1 LSAAAPSKDQF
12 IGADTTSLEC
22 DASVDGGPVRLI
34 RGGRWAFAVKAA
46 LADRVILVAA
56 GVVVLLAA
64 SVVAAVPIYANAVE
78 EASLHGRLAKAP
90 VRTANLQAS
99 VDYFG
104 GGDGRGLDLRVRRLA
119 REAFAR
125 LPTSIAAS
133 AESDPF
139 LVHGRIAVFGFF
151 DGLRRHAR
159 LVSGHWPAGQ
169 STTTEVVVPKGAA
182 RTLGLAQGQ
191 LVQARDR
198 LDGHE
203 VTARVV
209 GVYQPLQPGSVYWW
223 GDPAPEGGY
232 GPLVTSR
239 AAFFALG
246 LKSPELRWRIGPDL
260 RTLTVGE
267 AGALRRRLQAL
278 QKQLNATQPS
288 GQFISVDTGLP
299 GLIGGAEAALHDARA
314 GVLVPS
320 LQLLLLALYGLVF
333 TAGLVVSRRAATVET
348 LRLRGAG
355 RSSAAAVAVAQSVL
369 AAVPAVVA
377 APWLAAW
384 ALRALNVVGPLSGI
398 GFHLEPH
405 VNAAAYGLAAAAGAV
420 CVAALV
426 VPTLRSRKLVAAGER
441 SRMPAAGFAQRARLD
456 LVVAALALLGYW
468 QLRHYHGVLLEHS
481 GGLAI
486 DPFLVAA
493 PAVLLI
499 AGGLLSLRLVP
510 LAAATLERLA
520 ASARGAVGPL
530 ALWQLERRP
539 RRYAGCVLLLVLAVA
554 IGVFAV
560 AYAATWRGAQVDQAA
575 YTAGADVLVQ
585 PGYVAGGPPDID
597 LASTYRGLGATD
609 ALPAGS
615 DTFDVGELGLTTGNL
630 LALDAR
636 RASQVVHVRPGFAPH
651 PLAQLLRP
659 LAAERGKLASLPLPG
674 RPGRLAL
681 TVEATMSPPRH
692 PHKLPQSGFAR
703 TSYFP
708 QPSLFLYLRD
718 GDGVIYLD
726 RLRPFAT
733 GRAHRFTLDLVHRLP
748 DGRVARP
755 RYPLALVG
763 LEFDVN
769 PPLID
774 PRPVRLVLHS
784 VETSPGSASPWRQV
798 SLAAPWHVTA
808 VPFSAFEAAR
818 VDGVSSS
825 ADSVRALL
833 STGSTAGG
841 GFGESQSNPAFV
853 LRPGRDRLPRLLPVL
868 AGDETLRTVHAR
880 VGQVIHLA
888 LSNGTQAM
896 RVVGSFH
903 EFPTLDPGLPAVVA
917 DYPTYNALLFASRRT
932 VVPPPSWWLRT
943 AGGKSL
949 LAGIRTPSLHTVSVV
964 SRAEQQQSLL
974 DDPIPLGVIGA
985 LALAFVVAAG
995 FGVLGFAAAAA
1006 AAVRSRT
1013 VEFAVLR
1020 ALGLRTA
1027 QLARWIGLESAA
1039 VAVLSLLSGTLL
1051 GLLVAWAVLPELDY
1065 GGSVTLAVRV
1075 VVPWTSLGWLVLA
1088 LLVSL
1093 ALIAAAQ
1100 IRLVRALRVAPI
1112 LRGGEETVAA

>member
-1 LSAAAPSKDQF
+1 MPGVVRRGSWLFAA
-12 IGADTTSLEC
+12 
-22 DASVDGGPVRLI
+22 
-34 RGGRWAFAVKAA
+34 KAA
-46 LADRVILVAA
+46 LADRVVLVAA
-56 GVVVLLAA
+56 AVVVLLAA

-104 GGDGRGLDLRVRRLA
+104 GGDGKALDERVRRLT
-119 REAFAR
+119 REAFGR
-125 LPTSIAAS
+125 LPTSIFAS
-133 AESDPF
+133 AESEPF
-139 LVHGRIAVFGFF
+139 LVRGRVAVFGFIE
-151 DGLRRHAR
+151 GLPRHAR
-159 LVSGHWPAGQ
+159 LVSGHWPAGRRSPAAVAV
-169 STTTEVVVPKGAA
+169 STAA
-182 RTLGLAQGQ
+182 AKTLGLALGEF
-191 LVQARDR
+191 VQARDR

-203 VTARVV
+203 VEARVV
-209 GVYQPLQPGSVYWW
+209 GLYRPLRPASVYWW
-223 GDPAPEGGY
+223 GDPQPEGGS
-232 GPLVTSR
+232 GPLVASR
-239 AAFFALG
+239 ATFFALG
-246 LKSPELRWRIGPDL
+246 LTSPELRWRISPDL

-267 AGALRRRLQAL
+267 AGALRRRLEGL
-278 QKQLNATQPS
+278 QKQLNAAQPS
-288 GQFISVDTGLP
+288 GQFLSLDTGLP
-299 GLIGGAEAALHDARA
+299 GLIGGAQAALHDARA

-355 RSSAAAVAVAQSVL
+355 RSSAATVALAQSLL
-369 AAVPAVVA
+369 AAVPAVAA

-398 GFHLEPH
+398 GFHLEPR
-405 VNAAAYGLAAAAGAV
+405 VDAVAYGLAAAAGGV
-420 CVAALV
+420 CIAALV
-426 VPTLRSRKLVAAGER
+426 LPTLRARKLVAAGEQ
-441 SRMPAAGFAQRARLD
+441 SRLPAAGFAQRARLD
-456 LVVAALALLGYW
+456 LVVAALALLSYW
-468 QLRHYHGVLLEHS
+468 QLRRYHGVLVAHS

-493 PAVLLI
+493 PAVLLL

-510 LAAATLERLA
+510 LAAAAFERLV
-520 ASARGAVGPL
+520 ASARGAVAPL

-575 YTAGADVLVQ
+575 YSAGGDVLVQ

-597 LASTYRGLGATD
+597 LASTYRSLGALE
-609 ALPAGS
+609 ALPAAS
-615 DTFDVGELGLTTGNL
+615 DTFDVGQLGLTSGNL

-636 RASQVVHVRPGFAPH
+636 RASRVVHVRRGFAPQ

-659 LAAERGKLASLPLPG
+659 LAATRGRLASLPLPG
-674 RPGRLAL
+674 RPARLAL
-681 TVEATMSPPRH
+681 TVEARMSPPPH
-692 PHKLPQSGFAR
+692 PHKLAVSTP
-703 TSYFP
+703 YLP

-718 GDGVIYLD
+718 RDGVVYLD
-726 RLRPFAT
+726 RLRPFAL
-733 GRAHRFTLDLVHRLP
+733 GHPQRFTFDLVHRRSG
-748 DGRVARP
+748 GRVSRP

-763 LEFDVN
+763 VELDVA
-769 PPLID
+769 PPLVD
-774 PRPVRLVLHS
+774 SRPLTLVLRS
-784 VETSPGSASPWRQV
+784 LETSSGQSSPWQRV
-798 SLAAPWHVTA
+798 SLAAPWRATA
-808 VPFSAFEAAR
+808 VPFQGPYEASR
-818 VDGVSSS
+818 VDAVSSH

-833 STGSTAGG
+833 GSGSTTGFAGP
-841 GFGESQSNPAFV
+841 SQSSPAFV
-853 LRPGRDRLPRLLPVL
+853 LRPGHDAVPALLPVL
-868 AGDETLRTVHAR
+868 ASDATLQTVHAR

-888 LSNGTQAM
+888 LSNGAQAV
-896 RVVGSFH
+896 RIVGSFH
-903 EFPTLDPGLPAVVA
+903 EFPTLDPDTPAVVA
-917 DYPTYNALLFASRRT
+917 DFQTYTALLFASQRT

-943 AGGKSL
+943 DGGATL
-949 LAGIRTPSLHTVSVV
+949 LAELRAPSLHTVSVV
-964 SRAEQQQSLL
+964 SRAEQQRVLL

-1013 VEFAVLR
+1013 LEFAVLR
-1020 ALGLRTA
+1020 ALGLRTS
-1027 QLARWIGLESAA
+1027 QLARWIGLESAV

-1065 GGSVTLAVRV
+1065 GGSVALAVRI
-1075 VVPWTSLGWLVLA
+1075 VVPWTSLGWLVLG

-1093 ALIAAAQ
+1093 TVIAAVQ
-1100 IRLVRALRVAPI
+1100 IRLVRRLRVAPI
-1112 LRGGEETVAA
+1112 LRSSEGVVAA